1 MHMVKTEDCYV
12 VIDEQGNL
20 VEEYMEYLFDSVEE
34 AETHLE
40 KNDDDTDEYEV
51 VSLIEFFDNIN
62 DKLLE

>member
-1 MHMVKTEDCYV
+1 MHMVKTEDCYI
-12 VIDEQGNL
+12 VIDEHGNL

-34 AETHLE
+34 AETHIE
-40 KNDDDTDEYEV
+40 KNDDIIDDYEI

>member
-12 VIDEQGNL
+12 EQGNL

-40 KNDDDTDEYEV
+40 KNDDDADEYEV

>member
-1 MHMVKTEDCYV
+1 MVKTEDCYIV
-12 VIDEQGNL
+12 LDENGNL

-34 AETHLE
+34 AETHIE
-40 KNDDDTDEYEV
+40 KNDDDIDDYEI

>member
-1 MHMVKTEDCYV
+1 
-12 VIDEQGNL
+12 
-20 VEEYMEYLFDSVEE
+20 MEYLFDSVEE

-40 KNDDDTDEYEV
+40 KNDDDADEYEV